1 MLALSDLSNPL
12 GWAWSRVSHL
22 SGGWELTS
30 YAISTHAETACPSP
44 ALSPTGLA
52 TRSPSV
58 LGLLLPRRG
67 GQSQLPGVG
76 KAGEAP
82 FGWCMW

>member
-1 MLALSDLSNPL
+1 MLVLSDLSNSL

-30 YAISTHAETACPSP
+30 YAITTHAETDCTSP
-44 ALSPTGLA
+44 APSPTGLT
-52 TRSPSV
+52 TRSPSE

-67 GQSQLPGVG
+67 GQFQLPGVG

-82 FGWCMW
+82 FG